1 MNITYVITGL
11 HGDGAETMLLKIL
24 ERLDRKTFKPTV
36 ISLTDRGDIGP
47 RIEALGIPVLALG
60 MRSGIPNPF
69 LLFRLMGYLQRS
81 QPDVVHTWMYHAD
94 LLGGLAARLIGC
106 RHVLWGIRHSNL
118 SPQENKRTTL
128 LVAKLCALLSSWV
141 PERILSCSH
150 KAERVHGAFGYQ
162 VSKIQVIPNGF
173 DLRRFAPDALARAGL
188 REELGVGLETPLVG
202 MVARYDPQKNHLG
215 FVTAAAHLQSLC
227 PEVHF
232 VLAGAGVDGHNRV
245 LMAAIASHAGLAG
258 AFHLLGR
265 REDIPRLMAALD
277 VLASPSSGEAF
288 PNVLGEAMAAGVPCV
303 VTDVGDSA
311 EIVGVSGRVVPV
323 GDMVGLAREVFD
335 LLSQPPDARRRL
347 GGEAR
352 QRVQTHY
359 EIGLVTRLYEATYQ
373 ALLV

>member
-1 MNITYVITGL
+1 
-11 HGDGAETMLLKIL
+11 MLLKIL
-24 ERLDRKTFKPTV
+24 NCLDRSKFQPTV

-60 MRSGIPNPF
+60 MHPGMPNPL
-69 LLFRLMGYLQRS
+69 LLFRLMGHLRRS

-94 LLGGLAARLIGC
+94 LLGGLAARLTGC

-118 SPQENKRTTL
+118 SPQENKPTTL
-128 LVAKLCALLSSWV
+128 LVAKLCAWLSSWV

-150 KAERVHGAFGYQ
+150 KAKRVHGEFGYQ
-162 VSKIQVIPNGF
+162 VDKIQVIPNGF
-173 DLRRFAPDALARAGL
+173 DLHRFAPDAQARSGL
-188 REELGVGLETPLVG
+188 RGELGVGPATPLVG

-215 FVTAAAHLQSLC
+215 FVAAAACLRSLC

-232 VLAGAGVDGHNRV
+232 VLAGAGVDENNQA
-245 LMAAIASHAGLAG
+245 LMAGIASHSGLVPT
-258 AFHLLGR
+258 FHLLGR

-277 VLASPSSGEAF
+277 VLVSPSSGEAF
-288 PNVLGEAMAAGVPCV
+288 PNVLGEAMATGVPCV

-311 EIVGVSGRVVPV
+311 EIVGATGRVVPV
-323 GDMVGLAREVFD
+323 GDMEGLAREVFG
-335 LLSQPPDARRRL
+335 LLSLPSDARYRL

-352 QRVQTHY
+352 QRVQANY
-359 EIGLVTRLYEATYQ
+359 EIGLVTRLYEASYE